1 MLSVC
6 FHDETRRKS
15 KQRKL
20 NLILGTSYIELAARI
35 IQHSISH
42 STRHGQ

>member
-6 FHDETRRKS
+6 FHDETQRKS

-20 NLILGTSYIELAARI
+20 NLIILGTSYV
-35 IQHSISH
+35 
-42 STRHGQ
+42 